1 MQIRKLTFTLHWIII
16 CGMKVNKKEIIQN
29 LIEENGGIV
38 KISDFVKAGISRQY
52 AIPYLKEQGCE
63 RVAKGIYLSPE
74 AWQDDLYVLYLQYKK
89 VVFSHD
95 TALYLLEMAEREPSI
110 FSVTVPRGYKVDFKG
125 SKPIKVYSTKED
137 WHLMR
142 IEMML
147 TPYGHKVPCYSAE
160 QTLCDIFRCSAEV
173 QERKYAMQEYLK
185 SKKNLLLMEYAAV
198 FHVEK
203 KIRQYTEALL

>member
-1 MQIRKLTFTLHWIII
+1 
-16 CGMKVNKKEIIQN
+16 MKVNKKEIIQN
-29 LIEENGGIV
+29 LIKQNEGIV
-38 KISDFVKAGISRQY
+38 KISNLVELGISRQY
-52 AIPYLKEQGCE
+52 AISYLKEQGCE
-63 RVAKGIYLSPE
+63 RVAKGIYLSPDT
-74 AWQDDLYVLYLQYKK
+74 WQDDLYVLYLQYKK

-95 TALYLLEMAEREPSI
+95 TALYLLEMAEREPSV
-110 FSVTVPRGYKVDFKG
+110 FSVTVPRDYKVNFKG
-125 SKPIKVYSTKED
+125 STPVKVYSTKED
-137 WHLMR
+137 WHLMG

-160 QTLCDIFRCSAEV
+160 RTLCDIFRCNAEV

-185 SKKNLLLMEYAAV
+185 SKKNLPLLMEYAAV